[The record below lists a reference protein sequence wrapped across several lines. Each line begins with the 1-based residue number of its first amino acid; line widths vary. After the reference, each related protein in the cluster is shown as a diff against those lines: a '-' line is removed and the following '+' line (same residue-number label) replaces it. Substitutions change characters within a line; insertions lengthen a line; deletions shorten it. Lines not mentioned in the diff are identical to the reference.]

1 MSAQFDISNFLAD
14 YLTKGFYRFNAEEVL
29 SKFNID
35 LFMPMK
41 TGDHTFKTTLPEERY
56 NFYFEKQKRELYKLK
71 DLLLEY
77 YFVHFNCDLRF
88 NDMWASVGENVTGWH
103 SDRMNCWPGF
113 NSSVNC
119 YFDTS
124 SPETGG
130 ELQLSTVVARPPD
143 QGGPKRIVES
153 VYPER
158 FDVIVI
164 NQGIDFLHQVTPSPI
179 QRRMISHAAAFYDFN
194 Q

>member
-1 MSAQFDISNFLAD
+1 MAIQFDISTFLAD
-14 YLTKGFYRFNAEEVL
+14 YLTKGFYRFNAVDVL
-29 SKFNID
+29 AKFNID

-41 TGDHTFKTTLPEERY
+41 TGDHTFKTTLASERY
-56 NFYFEKQKRELYKLK
+56 SFYSEKQKQELYKLK
-71 DLLLEY
+71 DLLLEH
-77 YFVHFNCDLRF
+77 YFAHFNCDLRF
-88 NDMWASVGENVTGWH
+88 NDMWSTVGENVTGWH

-119 YFDTS
+119 YFDDST
-124 SPETGG
+124 PETGG
-130 ELQLSTVVARPPD
+130 QLQLSTIELRSPER
-143 QGGPKRIVES
+143 GGPTRIVES
-153 VYPER
+153 AYPEK

-164 NQGIDFLHQVTPSPI
+164 NQGIDFLHQVTPSKA